1 MPPRDLESST
11 GADAASTEQPLSG
24 PRGVV
29 RGDAPPPSTDPTAP
43 RRTLNRTQR
52 WAIRVGPWIVRA
64 LALTW
69 RIRTYN
75 ESGWRTR
82 RANRHAF
89 LFALWH
95 GDLLPLLAQHHDQ
108 GVVVLI
114 SEHRDGEV
122 IAQIAHALGFRTVRG
137 STSRGAA
144 RALLA
149 ITRSLE
155 DGNEVAVT
163 PDGPRGP
170 RHTFAPGALVA
181 ANRAD
186 VPVVAIGVT
195 ATRAWRLKS
204 WDAFLIPKPFS
215 RITIVYSDPT
225 FVGATD
231 TRTAGEQSARFE
243 ALMGAMGAQAEAA
256 ITANT
261 ATS

>member
-1 MPPRDLESST
+1 
-11 GADAASTEQPLSG
+11 
-24 PRGVV
+24 V
-29 RGDAPPPSTDPTAP
+29 
-43 RRTLNRTQR
+43 
-52 WAIRVGPWIVRA
+52 
-64 LALTW
+64 
-69 RIRTYN
+69 
-75 ESGWRTR
+75 
-82 RANRHAF
+82 
-89 LFALWH
+89 FALWH
-95 GDLLPLLAQHHDQ
+95 GELLPLLAQHRDQ

-149 ITRSLE
+149 ITRSLQ
-155 DGNEVAVT
+155 DGDEVAVT

-186 VPVVAIGVT
+186 VPIVAIGVT

-204 WDAFLIPKPFS
+204 WDAFMIPKPFS

-243 ALMGAMGAQAEAA
+243 GLMGAMGALAAEAA
-256 ITANT
+256 ITATT